1 VLKNKKLTLILL
13 VVALIAISLIIIKLH
28 GNTYKLKFELPA
40 EDFSIDDYEIK
51 LDVEDVVK
59 ILDIKKENSALLVKI
74 EAVKEGKVLV
84 LCNKKDDSI
93 SRFGRLIYVHGDG
106 VITEGYFFGDCNGS
120 IVIPISFIIFLTYV
134 IYLFITKYKNAIKES
149 IYQYKCITYL
159 GFIVFLIATEII
171 QILSL
176 FNYGGF
182 INLVDRVISS
192 GAMFS
197 IMLLPIAFVVSI
209 LIVISNVVLVIKEGF
224 NFRNLLGVLLGSFFC
239 FVTISPDFLYTYL
252 SNAQWVD
259 INNLSE
265 PVAYI
270 YRFFEESIYVVIA
283 YFECILLGTIILAR
297 KAAKHIPS
305 FDKDYILI
313 LGCQIKKDGKLT
325 NLLKSRVDRAI
336 EFSKMQKEKNNK
348 DIKFV
353 TSGGKGSDEV
363 ISEADAMK
371 NYLLEQG
378 IKDDYI
384 LVENKSKNT
393 NENIKFSNELIK
405 AQKEDAKIAFSTTN
419 YHVFRAGNI
428 AYQMDVKME
437 GIGAKTKAYFWINA
451 FIREYIATLVSEKKN
466 HICIVAMILM
476 VEAALI
482 TFTYFVNTI

>member
-1 VLKNKKLTLILL
+1 MKNKKLTLIILSII
-13 VVALIAISLIIIKLH
+13 LITLSLITVKLC
-28 GNTYKLKFELPA
+28 GNTYTLKFELPSDNSSA
-40 EDFSIDDYEIK
+40 DDYEIK
-51 LDVEDVVK
+51 FDTEGVVK
-59 ILDIKKENSALLVKI
+59 IVDKKVKNNTLLVKTESI
-74 EAVKEGKVLV
+74 KEGKTMVI
-84 LCNKKDDSI
+84 CGKKDDSI
-93 SRFGRLIYVHGDG
+93 SSYGRSIYVHKDG

-120 IVIPISFIIFLTYV
+120 IVIPISFVIFLTFV

-192 GAMFS
+192 SAMFS

-224 NFRNLLGVLLGSFFC
+224 NFRNLLGVLFGSFFC

-252 SNAQWVD
+252 SNAQWVE

-265 PVAYI
+265 PGAYI
-270 YRFFEESIYVVIA
+270 YRFLEQSIYVVIA

-313 LGCQIKKDGKLT
+313 LGCQIKKDGTLT

-336 EFSKMQKEKNNK
+336 EFSKMQNEKNNK
-348 DIKFV
+348 DIVFI

-371 NYLLEQG
+371 SYLLEQG

-451 FIREYIATLVSEKKN
+451 FIREYIATLVSEKKK
-466 HICIVAMILM
+466 HICIVAIILM